1 MRTLKVLSVC
11 GSGTVSSSMISQ
23 KLADIANENGFR
35 LVAVEVNANQ
45 VAEELNANHYDCI
58 CNASP
63 IHGDFAVPVI
73 NGIGLLTGI
82 GEDEVIEQILAIS
95 KGLED

>member
-45 VAEELNANHYDCI
+45 VAEELNTNHYDCI

-95 KGLED
+95 KSLED